1 MPRVKLR
8 GIFKGKFIM
17 KAFERFIKY
26 ASFETTSNEANDN
39 CPSSEGQLSLAN
51 YLKDELLSLGLS
63 DARVDKNGYVYAS
76 LPANSKEK
84 CNAIGFIAHLDTS
97 PEASGK
103 DIKMNLVDY
112 KGGDVLLNPE
122 KKIWM
127 RAQESIALLKLKQF
141 TIFIIVKG
149 KR

>member
-1 MPRVKLR
+1 MPRFKLR
-8 GIFKGKFIM
+8 GILTVKDINM

-26 ASFETTSNEANDN
+26 ASYHTTSCEENEA
-39 CPSSEGQLSLAN
+39 CPSSAGQLSLAEF
-51 YLKDELLSLGLS
+51 LKDELIALGLE
-63 DARVDKNGYVYAS
+63 DAKVDENGYVYAS
-76 LPANSKEK
+76 LPSNSNKD

-122 KKIWM
+122 KNIWM
-127 RAQESIALLKLKQF
+127 RIKDYPYL
-141 TIFIIVKG
+141 G
-149 KR
+149 D